1 MPDAAKYKSI
11 ATSLRQDILD
21 GKYGVGE
28 RLPSIRALM
37 CRLKVSNLAV
47 QHALV
52 ELEKEGLVVCRRG
65 AGSFVTRVGA
75 SRNIGLITPGIA
87 RFSEFF
93 QPIVTELGRLASG
106 ADYSLLTG
114 DGYPEDPEECEQFV
128 IDQAARFIRGHVAGV
143 IFQPLERGELAE
155 PKNRRILSAFSRAGI
170 PVVLLDSEALL
181 PPARSSYDLV
191 SIDNNDAAQ
200 TLALHMLDAG
210 AHTICFQRVPNL
222 SSNVL
227 KRIQGVMGAVI
238 SRGGCWSEE
247 NVLVAEP
254 ADIGAV
260 RRYLRR
266 HRSVDAII
274 CDCDVTAAK
283 LKQTLDLLGIRVP
296 ADVMLGGFDDVR
308 IAPLMSPPL
317 TTMHQPCADLA
328 REAFS
333 RLLARIHNPN
343 ILPVEIFLCA
353 TLVRRASTDHVQ
365 HKARRKAL
373 R

>member
-1 MPDAAKYKSI
+1 MTETTKYKSI
-11 ATSLRQDILD
+11 ALSLRQDILG
-21 GKYGVGE
+21 GKYGVGKK
-28 RLPSIRALM
+28 LPSIRALM
-37 CRLKVSNLAV
+37 RRLKVSNAAV

-52 ELEKEGLVVCRRG
+52 ELEKEGLIVCRRG

-75 SRNIGLITPGIA
+75 SRDIGLITPGIA
-87 RFSEFF
+87 QFSEFF
-93 QPIVTELGRLASG
+93 QPIVTELGRLAAG

-114 DGYPEDPEECEQFV
+114 EGYPVDPEECEQFV
-128 IDQAARFIRGHVAGV
+128 VDQAVRFIRGPVAGV
-143 IFQPLERGELAE
+143 IFQPLERGELSE
-155 PKNRRILSAFSRAGI
+155 PKNRRILSAFSKAGI

-181 PPARSSYDLV
+181 PPARSAYDLV

-210 AHTICFQRVPNL
+210 AHAICFHRVPNL

-238 SRGGCWSEE
+238 SRGGSWSAE

-254 ADIGAV
+254 SDVGAV

-274 CDCDVTAAK
+274 CDCDVTAAR
-283 LKQTLDLLGIRVP
+283 LKQTLDLLGVRVP
-296 ADVMLGGFDDVR
+296 SDVMLGGFDDVR

-328 REAFS
+328 REAFG
-333 RLLARIHNPN
+333 RLLSRIHHPD
-343 ILPVEIFLCA
+343 ILPVEILLSA
-353 TLVRRASTDHVQ
+353 TLVRRASTDRQ
-365 HKARRKAL
+365 QSKAKGRAL
-373 R
+373 G